1 MTTYSTEP
9 PLGIAEFT
17 ALTPDERVRA
27 ARCGRGTAGPAE
39 TARILLMLGRPR
51 TCVPGLLAFSLGWT
65 VAGPAFDGRYV
76 LGLVLTLAY
85 GLLANLY
92 NAHTDLEEDS
102 RNLPG
107 RVWLLLRAG
116 DRRVV
121 AAGHLLSLTILAT
134 APLYGADYL
143 VAAVLALIGAHQYSY
158 PPLRLKARPVA
169 GLFAFS
175 LAVIGPFALG
185 YCAGPH
191 DGRAPGGEVWALA
204 AFLTVWFVA
213 KGMVKNLPDH
223 DGDRAA
229 GLRTSATVFPDRAAA
244 ARAATATTLV
254 GYLSLPL
261 LVLGGA
267 LPALTLLAL
276 PWAVLAY
283 AQCRAMAEAPDAAT
297 ANQVLKRDMLLSTAF
312 LATLLVLN
320 EPGWATGFAVALGA
334 AVLLGSDR
342 VALDSRRSE
351 DVRNRPAD
359 GPTPTTPRKESAA

>member
-1 MTTYSTEP
+1 MTTYSTQR
-9 PLGIAEFT
+9 PLGMAEFT

-27 ARCGRGTAGPAE
+27 AQGSRGTAGFAE
-39 TARILLMLGRPR
+39 TVRILLMLGRPR

-65 VAGPAFDGRYV
+65 VAGPAFDWRYV
-76 LGLVLTLAY
+76 LGLFLTLVY
-85 GLLANLY
+85 GLIANLY

-121 AAGHLLSLTILAT
+121 AAGHLLSVAVLAC
-134 APLYGADYL
+134 APLYGWDYIA
-143 VAAVLALIGAHQYSY
+143 AAVISLIGAHQYSY

-175 LAVIGPFALG
+175 LAVFRPFVLG
-185 YCAGPH
+185 YFAGPH
-191 DGRAPGGEVWALA
+191 GVRAPDAEGWALIG
-204 AFLTVWFVA
+204 FLIVWFVA

-229 GLRTSATVFPDRAAA
+229 GLRTSATVFPDRASA
-244 ARAATATTLV
+244 ARAATAMTLV

-283 AQCRAMAEAPDAAT
+283 LQCRAMAKAPDAAA

-312 LATLLVLN
+312 LATLLVLTQ
-320 EPGWATGFAVALGA
+320 PGWATAVAVALGA

-342 VALDSRRSE
+342 VALDSRRSQ

-359 GPTPTTPRKESAA
+359 GPAPAPARKETAA